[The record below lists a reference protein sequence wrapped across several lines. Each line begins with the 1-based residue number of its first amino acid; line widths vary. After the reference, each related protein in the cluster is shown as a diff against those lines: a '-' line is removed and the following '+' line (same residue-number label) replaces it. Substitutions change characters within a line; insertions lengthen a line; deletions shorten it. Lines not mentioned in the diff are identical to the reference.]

1 MESTEG
7 IFDRYL
13 LAILDLSAKA
23 ALFGFSSPQAAL
35 FGFFND
41 AEHTYFM
48 ILNYPLL
55 HRKFILTN

>member
-7 IFDRYL
+7 IFGRYL

-48 ILNYPLL
+48 ILN
-55 HRKFILTN
+55 